1 MSLNFT
7 NPAGF
12 RFFSLVVMITVIL
25 LGMSKSIVDQ
35 FDGIAPIVRFS
46 MINVSGY
53 VLFVA
58 SMIYG
63 RKISDAKAQWY
74 YNAFLSAGIVLL
86 SYSSTV
92 EIESALHSKF
102 IPIFYIVELLL
113 LLIIGGKS
121 PLILTP
127 TEKYFEMVRPRNF
140 QTDTL

>member
-25 LGMSKSIVDQ
+25 LGLSKSIVDQ

-74 YNAFLSAGIVLL
+74 NNAFLSAGIVLL

-92 EIESALHSKF
+92 EIESALHSEF

-121 PLILTP
+121 TLILTP
-127 TEKYFEMVRPRNF
+127 TEKYFEMVRPQNF
-140 QTDTL
+140 QTETL